1 VSIEGWGKAPPS
13 APLTVWKSIKANLDL
28 WLVDHGF
35 LRSLYSNRFCLPGPL
50 YRSNQPSVA
59 RIHRYKRDLGLKT
72 IINLR
77 GYNPTQGRYQ
87 LEAKA
92 CEEADI
98 TLINTRVH
106 SRGLPTAKQI
116 NLLKELI
123 EGFETPALAH
133 CKSGADRAGIFA
145 VLYCHFR
152 IGQPIEE
159 AKEQLHWTY
168 GHFRSAQTGILD
180 HFFESYIQY
189 RDQWTAANLHKT
201 APTFIEWVNSEYD
214 RDTMEKEF
222 KPRGF
227 ASFWVDWVLRRE

>member
-1 VSIEGWGKAPPS
+1 M
-13 APLTVWKSIKANLDL
+13 
-28 WLVDHGF
+28 DHGF

-59 RIHRYKRDLGLKT
+59 QIHRYKRELGLKT

-92 CEEADI
+92 CENAGI

-106 SRGLPTAKQI
+106 SRGLPTAEQI
-116 NLLKELI
+116 NLLKELV
-123 EGFETPALAH
+123 EEFETPALAH
-133 CKSGADRAGIFA
+133 CKSGADRAGIFT

-152 IGQPIEE
+152 LGQPIDD
-159 AKEQLHWTY
+159 AKDQLHWTY
-168 GHFRSAQTGILD
+168 GHFRSAKTGILD

-189 RDQWTAANLHKT
+189 RDQYKEAHRNKT
-201 APTFIEWVNSEYD
+201 SPTFLEWVNSEYD
-214 RDTMEKEF
+214 RETMEKEF

-227 ASFWVDWVLRRE
+227 ANFWIDWIVRRE

>member
-1 VSIEGWGKAPPS
+1 MSIEGWGKAPPS
-13 APLTVWKSIKANLDL
+13 TPLTLWKSLKANLDL

-50 YRSNQPSVA
+50 YRSNQ
-59 RIHRYKRDLGLKT
+59 LK
-72 IINLR
+72 
-77 GYNPTQGRYQ
+77 
-87 LEAKA
+87 AKA
-92 CEEADI
+92 CEEAGI

-152 IGQPIEE
+152 LGQPIDE

-168 GHFRSAQTGILD
+168 GHFRSAKTGILD
-180 HFFESYIQY
+180 HFFESYIRY
-189 RDQWTAANLHKT
+189 RDQHLTSSQNQT
-201 APTFIEWVNSEYD
+201 APTFLEWVNSEYD
-214 RDTMEKEF
+214 RDIMEKEF

-227 ASFWVDWVLRRE
+227 ASFWVDWILRRE

>member
-1 VSIEGWGKAPPS
+1 MSIEGWGVAPPS
-13 APLTVWKSIKANLDL
+13 TPLNGWQKLMAKLDL

-35 LRSLYSNRFCLPGPL
+35 LRALYSNRYQLPGPM
-50 YRSNQPSVA
+50 YRSNQPSEA
-59 RIHRYKRDLGLKT
+59 QIRAYKRALDLKT

-92 CEEADI
+92 CEDAGI

-106 SRGLPTAKQI
+106 SRGLPTAAQI
-116 NLLKELI
+116 NHLKELI
-123 EGFETPALAH
+123 ESFETPALAH

-152 IGQPIEE
+152 LGQPIDE
-159 AKEQLHWTY
+159 AKNQLHWTY
-168 GHFRSAQTGILD
+168 GHFKSAKTGILD
-180 HFFESYIQY
+180 HFFESYIHF
-189 RDQWTAANLHKT
+189 RDGQLNEKPASKPLS
-201 APTFIEWVNSEYD
+201 FIDWVNTVYD
-214 RDTMEKEF
+214 RDMMETEF
-222 KPRGF
+222 QPRGF

>member
-1 VSIEGWGKAPPS
+1 MSVEGWGKAPAS
-13 APLTVWKSIKANLDL
+13 KPLTLWQLIKANLDL

-35 LRSLYSNRFCLPGPL
+35 LRSLYSNRFHIEGPM

-59 RIHRYKRDLGLKT
+59 QIHRYKISLGLKT
-72 IINLR
+72 IVNLR

-87 LEAKA
+87 LEATA
-92 CEEADI
+92 CEDAGI

-106 SRGLPTAKQI
+106 SRGLPTAEQI
-116 NLLKELI
+116 NSLKKLI
-123 EGFETPALAH
+123 NDIETPALAH

-152 IGQPIEE
+152 LGQTIDE

-168 GHFRSAQTGILD
+168 GHFRSAKTGILD
-180 HFFESYIQY
+180 HFFESYICF
-189 RDQWTAANLHKT
+189 RDQVSSQHADRTP
-201 APTFIEWVNSEYD
+201 PTFLEWVDADFD
-214 RDTMEKEF
+214 RDAMEKNF

-227 ASFWVDWVLRRE
+227 ANFWVDRVLRRE

>member
-1 VSIEGWGKAPPS
+1 MSIKGWGKAPES
-13 APLTVWKSIKANLDL
+13 EPLTLWQLFKANVDL

-35 LRSLYSNRFCLPGPL
+35 LRALYANKFQIEGPL
-50 YRSNQPSVA
+50 YRSNQPSA
-59 RIHRYKRDLGLKT
+59 SKIYQYKRELGLKT
-72 IINLR
+72 IVNLR

-92 CEEADI
+92 CEKAGV

-106 SRGLPTAKQI
+106 SRGLPTVEQI
-116 NLLKELI
+116 NALKELI
-123 EGFETPALAH
+123 ESIEAPALAH

-152 IGQPIEE
+152 LGQTIDE

-168 GHFRSAQTGILD
+168 GHFRSAKTGILD
-180 HFFESYIQY
+180 HFFESYIQF
-189 RDQWTAANLHKT
+189 RDQWSVKHADQPSL
-201 APTFIEWVNSEYD
+201 TFLEWVNTNFD
-214 RDTMEKEF
+214 RETMEREF

-227 ASFWVDWVLRRE
+227 ANFWVERVLRRE

>member
-1 VSIEGWGKAPPS
+1 VSIEGWGVAPPS
-13 APLTVWKSIKANLDL
+13 TPLTAWQTVKAKLDL

-35 LRSLYSNRFCLPGPL
+35 LRALYSNRFELPGPL
-50 YRSNQPSVA
+50 YRSNQPSEGQI
-59 RIHRYKRDLGLKT
+59 RQYRDDLGLKT

-87 LEAKA
+87 LEARA
-92 CEEADI
+92 CEDSGI

-106 SRGLPTAKQI
+106 SRGLPTALQI
-116 NLLKELI
+116 NHLKGLI
-123 EGFETPALAH
+123 ESFETPALAH

-152 IGQPIEE
+152 LGQPIEQ

-168 GHFRSAQTGILD
+168 GHFKSAKTGILD
-180 HFFESYIQY
+180 HFFESYLHY
-189 RDQWTAANLHKT
+189 RDAEAVTRPNAR
-201 APTFIEWVNSEYD
+201 PITFIDWVNTVYNREQ
-214 RDTMEKEF
+214 METEF

-227 ASFWVDWVLRRE
+227 ANFWVDWVLRRE

>member
-1 VSIEGWGKAPPS
+1 MSIEGWGKAPPS
-13 APLTVWKSIKANLDL
+13 TPLTLWKFIKANLDL

-87 LEAKA
+87 LESKA
-92 CEEADI
+92 CEEAGI

-152 IGQPIEE
+152 LDQPIDE

-168 GHFRSAQTGILD
+168 VH
-180 HFFESYIQY
+180 Y
-189 RDQWTAANLHKT
+189 RDQRKENHPSES
-201 APTFIEWVNSEYD
+201 APTFLEWVNSEYD
-214 RDTMEKEF
+214 RDAMEKEF

-227 ASFWVDWVLRRE
+227 ANFWVDWVLRRE

>member
-1 VSIEGWGKAPPS
+1 MARGPRLPEIALFEPFLPS
-13 APLTVWKSIKANLDL
+13 WPVVPKQSTKRRTDP
-28 WLVDHGF
+28 
-35 LRSLYSNRFCLPGPL
+35 SL
-50 YRSNQPSVA
+50 QTE
-59 RIHRYKRDLGLKT
+59 LGLKT

-92 CEEADI
+92 CENAGI

-106 SRGLPTAKQI
+106 SRGLPTAEQI
-116 NLLKELI
+116 NLLKELV

-152 IGQPIEE
+152 LGQPIDD
-159 AKEQLHWTY
+159 AKDQLHWTY
-168 GHFRSAQTGILD
+168 GHFRSAKTGILD

-189 RDQWTAANLHKT
+189 RDQYNEAHRNKT
-201 APTFIEWVNSEYD
+201 SPTFLEWVNSEYD
-214 RDTMEKEF
+214 RETMEKEF

-227 ASFWVDWVLRRE
+227 ANFWIDWIVRRE

>member
-1 VSIEGWGKAPPS
+1 MSIEGWGKAPPS
-13 APLTVWKSIKANLDL
+13 TPLTLWQSMKANLDL
-28 WLVDHGF
+28 WLVDSRFSAIALFQSF
-35 LRSLYSNRFCLPGPL
+35 LSAGALVPE
-50 YRSNQPSVA
+50 QPAEVFA

-92 CEEADI
+92 CEEAGI

-106 SRGLPTAKQI
+106 SRGLPTADQI
-116 NLLKELI
+116 NELKTLI
-123 EGFETPALAH
+123 DDFETPALTH

-152 IGQPIEE
+152 LGQPIDE

-168 GHFRSAQTGILD
+168 GHFR
-180 HFFESYIQY
+180 EC
-189 RDQWTAANLHKT
+189 
-201 APTFIEWVNSEYD
+201 ED
-214 RDTMEKEF
+214 RN
-222 KPRGF
+222 PRPF
-227 ASFWVDWVLRRE
+227 L

>member
-1 VSIEGWGKAPPS
+1 
-13 APLTVWKSIKANLDL
+13 
-28 WLVDHGF
+28 
-35 LRSLYSNRFCLPGPL
+35 
-50 YRSNQPSVA
+50 
-59 RIHRYKRDLGLKT
+59 LKT

-92 CEEADI
+92 CEEAGI

-152 IGQPIEE
+152 LDQPIDE

-168 GHFRSAQTGILD
+168 GHFRSAKTGILD
-180 HFFESYIQY
+180 HFFESYIHY
-189 RDQWTAANLHKT
+189 RDQRKENHPSES
-201 APTFIEWVNSEYD
+201 APTFLEWVNTEYD
-214 RDTMEKEF
+214 RDAMEKEF

-227 ASFWVDWVLRRE
+227 ANFWVDWVLRRE

>member
-1 VSIEGWGKAPPS
+1 MSIEGWGVAPPS
-13 APLTVWKSIKANLDL
+13 TPLNAWQTLKAKLDL

-35 LRSLYSNRFCLPGPL
+35 LRVLYANRFQLPGPL
-50 YRSNQPSVA
+50 YRSNQPSEQQI
-59 RIHRYKRDLGLKT
+59 RRYKQMLGLKT
-72 IINLR
+72 IVNLR

-92 CEEADI
+92 CEEAGI

-106 SRGLPTAKQI
+106 SRGLPSAEQI
-116 NLLKELI
+116 NELKALI
-123 EGFETPALAH
+123 EDIETPALAH

-152 IGQPIEE
+152 LGQPIEQ

-168 GHFRSAQTGILD
+168 GHFRSAKTGILD
-180 HFFESYIQY
+180 HFFESYLTFKAEHQAAHP
-189 RDQWTAANLHKT
+189 DQEPPDFLT
-201 APTFIEWVNSEYD
+201 WVNTKYD
-214 RDTMEKEF
+214 REAMECSF
-222 KPRGF
+222 TPRGF

>member
-1 VSIEGWGKAPPS
+1 MSIEGWGKAPPS
-13 APLTVWKSIKANLDL
+13 IPLSLWKLIKANLDL

-35 LRSLYSNRFCLPGPL
+35 LRSLYSNRFSLPGPL

-59 RIHRYKRDLGLKT
+59 QIHRYKRELGLKT

-92 CEEADI
+92 CENAGI

-106 SRGLPTAKQI
+106 SRGLPTAEQI
-116 NLLKELI
+116 NLLKELV
-123 EGFETPALAH
+123 EEFETPALAH

-152 IGQPIEE
+152 LGQPIDD
-159 AKEQLHWTY
+159 AKDQLHWTY
-168 GHFRSAQTGILD
+168 GHFRSAKTGILD
-180 HFFESYIQY
+180 HFFESYMQY
-189 RDQWTAANLHKT
+189 RDHYNETHRNKT
-201 APTFIEWVNSEYD
+201 SPTFLEWVNSEYD
-214 RDTMEKEF
+214 RETMEKEF

-227 ASFWVDWVLRRE
+227 ANFWIDWIVRRE

>member
-1 VSIEGWGKAPPS
+1 MSVEGWGKAPPP
-13 APLTVWKSIKANLDL
+13 APLTLWQLIKATLDL
-28 WLVDHGF
+28 WLIDHGF
-35 LRSLYSNRFCLPGPL
+35 LRCLYSNRFLLPGPL
-50 YRSNQPSVA
+50 YRSNQPSVSQ
-59 RIHRYKRDLGLKT
+59 IHRYKRDLGLKT

-92 CEEADI
+92 CEEAGI

-116 NLLKELI
+116 TMLKRLI
-123 EGFETPALAH
+123 EDFETPALAH

-152 IGQPIEE
+152 LGQPIEE
-159 AKEQLHWTY
+159 AKAQLHWTY
-168 GHFRSAQTGILD
+168 GHFRSAKTGILD
-180 HFFESYIQY
+180 HFFESYLRY
-189 RDQWTAANLHKT
+189 RDRCTKLSSGAT
-201 APTFIEWVNSEYD
+201 EPTFLEWVNSEYD
-214 RDTMEKEF
+214 RDTMEREF

-227 ASFWVDWVLRRE
+227 GNFWVDWVLRRE

>member
-1 VSIEGWGKAPPS
+1 MSIEGWGKAPPS
-13 APLTVWKSIKANLDL
+13 TPLTLWKSLKANLDL

-59 RIHRYKRDLGLKT
+59 QIHRYKRDLGLKT

-92 CEEADI
+92 CEDAGI

-116 NLLKELI
+116 NSLKELI

-133 CKSGADRAGIFA
+133 CKSGADRAGMFA

-152 IGQPIEE
+152 LGQSIDE
-159 AKEQLHWTY
+159 AKKQLHWTY
-168 GHFRSAQTGILD
+168 GHFRSAKTGILD
-180 HFFESYIQY
+180 NFFESYIQY
-189 RDQWTAANLHKT
+189 RNRHSTFSQNQT
-201 APTFIEWVNSEYD
+201 APTFLEWVNSEYD
-214 RDTMEKEF
+214 QNIMEKEF
-222 KPRGF
+222 KPQGF
-227 ASFWVDWVLRRE
+227 ASFWVDLILRRE